1 MNIIIGFYLGFCYA
15 LGFASIMTT
24 PKEEVEVMDFV
35 MFLIAP
41 VIIPIIIVNQ
51 ITDRWI

>member
-1 MNIIIGFYLGFCYA
+1 MIAILGFYLGFCYA

-24 PKEEVEVMDFV
+24 PKEEIESADFV
-35 MFLIAP
+35 MFLLAP
-41 VIIPIIIVNQ
+41 IIIPIIIVNQ